1 MAVGGK
7 LSRMQ
12 TGKKTGRPPTLS
24 TPDIVAAALAGDLSE
39 LTMPS
44 VAKRLGVSHS
54 ALYRYFADREALL
67 RACSDHVVRQTV
79 WPDTN
84 RPWREFLKDF
94 CDVLWSSFE
103 RYPGLAQVGLAVP
116 GTPPAIIEIVE
127 KLVGSLTAQGFTPH
141 DAILAVDFISEVT
154 MTQFAMM
161 AAMDK
166 TVSSADSRSA
176 RQAYQESWNASESL
190 IEGIGDESTWHGRGW
205 LDEKITIMLDGLE
218 KRVIG

>member
-1 MAVGGK
+1 
-7 LSRMQ
+7 
-12 TGKKTGRPPTLS
+12 
-24 TPDIVAAALAGDLSE
+24 
-39 LTMPS
+39 MPS

-176 RQAYQESWNASESL
+176 REAYQESWNASESL